1 MSRNFSGVLGIFML
15 LIVQGCAIGYDSIL
29 FATKSNMGVDLDTA
43 PPNLEVAIS
52 RQEGVIEPVFEGG
65 QTVPVMASFASK
77 SNAFTKFFW
86 GVSSTFSTGEAA
98 YTMTRL
104 YNSPDDKDPAEPY
117 KRVKLTQKPS
127 AQNLFGMEKTE
138 YINKNGNTVRPVLF
152 GTDTSLG
159 VKIKWSGVTAQYP
172 SAANIG
178 FSRKETTIA
187 PLNLAEIGD
196 SKYEIDVPSLLA
208 TIDTDVAVDGSAAN
222 SYLQYFATG
231 SAANNL
237 TLQPVVR
244 EAMLKRADPGQKFEI
259 YNKNVSAQE
268 KEIATVLKCYA
279 ALKQSDLEPVWK
291 DAASKKLY
299 FDANTLNKLLAWQK
313 AAKEQAQPEKFEEQ
327 MRKAHKRYVTELS
340 TTDGTTTDRT
350 QALKDHGKIVC
361 MNAKE

>member
-208 TIDTDVAVDGSAAN
+208 TIDTDV
-222 SYLQYFATG
+222 
-231 SAANNL
+231 
-237 TLQPVVR
+237 
-244 EAMLKRADPGQKFEI
+244 
-259 YNKNVSAQE
+259 
-268 KEIATVLKCYA
+268 
-279 ALKQSDLEPVWK
+279 
-291 DAASKKLY
+291 
-299 FDANTLNKLLAWQK
+299 
-313 AAKEQAQPEKFEEQ
+313 
-327 MRKAHKRYVTELS
+327 
-340 TTDGTTTDRT
+340 
-350 QALKDHGKIVC
+350 
-361 MNAKE
+361 